1 LSTTDDQAPVI
12 AYRYVTGATDS
23 NSPLLPDH
31 LDKLSLAGGVYLG
44 KVADGEVSLVGGAG
58 WSGNNPFADANGLFG
73 IGHVLWNRPI
83 NQTDSLV
90 LSVDYDG
97 GGAFLPDV
105 PLPGF
110 QWVHRA
116 EKLSYGVGYPRSFV
130 HWEIV
135 DRLTLTANYL
145 VPYSADAYLDYRFAN
160 HWSVFGNMANFF
172 EAFQLDNQPDTVRL
186 FWQMSRAEAGIRY
199 HNDNIFKGLGLDLAV
214 AVGYAFN
221 QSFYQ
226 GWDVRDLN
234 ETAQVSDEPYIA
246 IILRGV
252 F

>member
-1 LSTTDDQAPVI
+1 MTHRLAAAILVFGFVSFSTLAWGQTTPEMVLNPWPKGQWGSTTDKLLWEEQGHMQGNSGDKAQLFWWDSIGRFRLSTTDDQAPVI

-110 QWVHRA
+110 QWVRRA

-135 DRLTLTANYL
+135 DRLTLTDNYL
-145 VPYSADAYLDYRFAN
+145 VP
-160 HWSVFGNMANFF
+160 
-172 EAFQLDNQPDTVRL
+172 
-186 FWQMSRAEAGIRY
+186 
-199 HNDNIFKGLGLDLAV
+199 
-214 AVGYAFN
+214 
-221 QSFYQ
+221 
-226 GWDVRDLN
+226 
-234 ETAQVSDEPYIA
+234 
-246 IILRGV
+246 
-252 F
+252 